1 MLGWVFRSS
10 AVYCGCAVLGEEAL
24 WKAGQVNH
32 PSGGVW
38 RRIIREHWG
47 QHLDKTCGST
57 LPFCMIF
64 LPKGYHM
71 SSAPFTSYGK
81 TRAVAKPSATQA
93 SQADSQWV
101 PRSLMTGLS
110 K

>member
-1 MLGWVFRSS
+1 MEGWTGQPSFWW
-10 AVYCGCAVLGEEAL
+10 GLEEDH
-24 WKAGQVNH
+24 K
-32 PSGGVW
+32 
-38 RRIIREHWG
+38 RTWG